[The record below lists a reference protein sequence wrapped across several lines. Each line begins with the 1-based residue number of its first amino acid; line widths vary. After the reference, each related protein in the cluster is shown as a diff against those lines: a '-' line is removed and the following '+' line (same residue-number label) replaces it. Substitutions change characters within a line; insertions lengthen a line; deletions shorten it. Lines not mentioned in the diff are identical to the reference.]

1 MTSTTH
7 GQCDP
12 AFQSV
17 RDLLEKKLA
26 DGEEIGASLCVNID
40 GENIVDVWGGHK
52 DEAKTIPWE
61 EDTITLVW
69 SCSKVVS
76 NLAALILVDRGLL
89 DVNENVA
96 KYWPEFGA
104 NGKENVKVS
113 QILSHTSGVSGWE
126 PSHKMTWDDIY
137 DLKSANAKL
146 ATQAPWHTPG
156 ELNAYHLI
164 NQGHL
169 VGEIVE
175 RVSGKPLHQ
184 FITDEIAKPLGADFS
199 LSTPDSEESR
209 IAPVFPPPP
218 PDAGAFGQLDP
229 EGVTMKTYTGSPLIG
244 SDKFCNTPEFR
255 KAGMGGVGGVSNARA
270 LARIGSIVSR
280 NGTIDGKKYLSPET
294 IEMAL
299 QEQVS
304 GPDAVLFFFVRYG
317 LGFALPSPETFPWI
331 PNRRLC
337 FWGGWGGSI
346 LIMDLERRATI
357 TFVMNKM
364 GQASVGKETT
374 IEYVTEIYKVL
385 DSL

>member
-1 MTSTTH
+1 MASTTH

-12 AFQSV
+12 AFKSV

-40 GENIVDVWGGHK
+40 GKNVVDIWGGYK

-61 EDTITLVW
+61 EDTITPVW

-96 KYWPEFGA
+96 KYWPEFGV

-113 QILSHTSGVSGWE
+113 HILSHSSGVSSWDT
-126 PSHKMTWDDIY
+126 SHKLTWKDVF
-137 DLKSANAKL
+137 DLKSTNAKL

-156 ELNAYHLI
+156 ELNAYHLT

-169 VGEIVE
+169 VHEIVE

-199 LSTPDSEESR
+199 LATPESEWPR
-209 IAPVFPPPP
+209 IAPVFLPPPP
-218 PDAGAFGQLDP
+218 SAEDFAQLDP
-229 EGVTMKTYTGSPLIG
+229 DGVTAKTYFGSFHLGSPAI
-244 SDKFCNTPEFR
+244 CNTPEFW

-270 LARIGSIVSR
+270 LARIGSIISQ
-280 NGTIDGKKYLSPET
+280 NGIVDGKQYLSPET
-294 IEMAL
+294 IEKAL
-299 QEQVS
+299 QEQIS
-304 GPDAVLFFFVRYG
+304 GPDAVLFYFVRYG
-317 LGFALPSPETFPWI
+317 LGFALPSPDSFPWI
-331 PNRRLC
+331 PNGRIG

-346 LIMDLERRATI
+346 IIMDLDRRATI
-357 TFVMNKM
+357 TFTMNKM
-364 GQASVGKETT
+364 EQATVGKETSKA
-374 IEYVTEIYKVL
+374 YVTEIYKVL
-385 DSL
+385 GNL